1 MTPYSGRIDF
11 YFIFDRI
18 KISERTFTLQP
29 IEYFLV
35 PSIIEKTYDGVIS
48 DISDSGLCLLTTS
61 SLKDRQRI
69 IMIDKSRA
77 FEKAAI
83 VRWSQ
88 KYDDMFYKIGLE
100 FIEDEA
106 FMNIKDK
113 RRYKR
118 LDIRNLNIHGKMVF
132 AHYIK
137 ILDMSIGG
145 LLIET
150 DKNWN
155 IGEEYILHV
164 EYEGRQWPVKGYII
178 WSVLKE
184 GKNNEH
190 SVPIYGVGMKLTSAL
205 NEIHELLK
213 FIRLRLKRG
222 DKNDYFSLSLNET
235 DIQGK
240 DTQHL
245 GYYIRI

>member
-1 MTPYSGRIDF
+1 MQQEVR
-11 YFIFDRI
+11 
-18 KISERTFTLQP
+18 KSERSFTLQP
-29 IEYFLV
+29 IEYLLA
-35 PSIIEKTYDGVIS
+35 PSIIDKTYDGVVT
-48 DISDSGLCLLTTS
+48 DISDSGLCLLTKYP
-61 SLKDRQRI
+61 LKDRQRI
-69 IMIDKSRA
+69 IMLDKSRA
-77 FEKAAI
+77 FKKAAI

-88 KYDDMFYKIGLE
+88 NYDGMFYKIGLE
-100 FIEDEA
+100 FIEDQA

-118 LDIRNLNIHGKMVF
+118 LDIGNLNIHGKMAF

-190 SVPIYGVGMKLTSAL
+190 SVPIYRVGMKLTSAL
-205 NEIHELLK
+205 DEIHELLK

-222 DKNDYFSLSLNET
+222 DKNEYFSLSLDEA
-235 DIQGK
+235 DIHEK
-240 DTQHL
+240 AIHTHK
-245 GYYIRI
+245 R